1 MNEEDKVWRKA
12 LRPLSADLPEA
23 DAQLERQLLSE
34 FRKQR
39 QTVVEGPRKRVWF
52 RIAFAA
58 TGATAAAIVCV
69 FLLRTVPPQ
78 KLDLPMAQAPKA
90 PEIAAQIETPL
101 AVKSVA
107 SNAKPRTV
115 KTMPKPYAQRQTEPS
130 ATEFFDL
137 PYAGPSQPML
147 RGDVI
152 RVSLP
157 RSAMGIV
164 GLPVNPDRMFEP
176 VQADVIVGDD
186 GVAHAI
192 RFVQYQQPYK

>member
-12 LRPLSADLPEA
+12 LHPLAEDLPEV
-23 DAQLERQLLSE
+23 DPQLEGWLLSE

-39 QTVVEGPRKRVWF
+39 QSSVEGARKRIWLP
-52 RIAFAA
+52 IAFAA

-69 FLLRTVPPQ
+69 LLLKTVPPQ

-115 KTMPKPYAQRQTEPS
+115 KTAPKPRAQRQTEPS
-130 ATEFFDL
+130 ATAFYAL
-137 PYAGPSQPML
+137 PYADPSGPML
-147 RGDVI
+147 SGDVI